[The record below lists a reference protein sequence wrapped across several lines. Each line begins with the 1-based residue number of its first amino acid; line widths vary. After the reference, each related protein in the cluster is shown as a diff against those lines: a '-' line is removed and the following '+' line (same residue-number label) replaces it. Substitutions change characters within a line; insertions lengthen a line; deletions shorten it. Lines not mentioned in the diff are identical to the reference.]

1 MIYHHSKGKNQFY
14 SPKIQYFSNSLNQFI
29 DYNWVPTDFMLN
41 QWSNLILTLKIR
53 QRLFIL
59 KRFSPPTVL
68 LSPLSAIAAWNI
80 QIFISLIARSSHV
93 GTAKIWSS
101 TFQSITIWS
110 FVLNGVR
117 RTFEWWYFLDEAR
130 KMQLY
135 FFVSF
140 WMIK

>member
-110 FVLNGVR
+110 FVLNGGNFV
-117 RTFEWWYFLDEAR
+117 ELSNGDIFLVKLE
-130 KMQLY
+130 KCSY
-135 FFVSF
+135 IFSF
-140 WMIK
+140 HFGW